1 MRSVPVALMSDPSR
15 RRRSLEERC
24 YSVLLRL
31 YPADFRDRYG
41 RQMADFHRDRIREAK
56 HERRSTVPL
65 WFRAIVD
72 VAISAGAEHLQTVIP
87 GEPVIRTI
95 RHDLAYAVRGL
106 ARRPTFTLIVVAT
119 IALGVGANAAIFS
132 VVDGILLKPLPYPD
146 ANRVVSFGHQPP
158 HWLASERN
166 FLTYHR
172 DVKSFERL
180 AAYTQN
186 AATLTDGDNPERIRI
201 VRATT
206 DFFPALGVKPL
217 IGRTFAADEFVGNPP
232 TALVISYALWQR
244 RFGAD
249 PAIVGKTTSIN
260 GVPRTIVGVMPPN
273 FNFPR
278 ATTDVWSPMPPFSSD
293 SLGGKGNHYLF
304 MVGRLNP
311 RVTVQSAF
319 AEASIVAKGIM
330 ADNSDIYSPKVPL
343 APQLVGVEDQLV
355 GGTRPYLFALLGA
368 VGFVLLIACANVAN
382 LLLVRGESRQREMA
396 VRSALGAS
404 RFRLLSQSL
413 TESILLAT
421 IGGAIGLL
429 FAWGGDR
436 ALVALAPSSIPRL
449 EEIGIDWRVL
459 VFCAST
465 AMVTGLL
472 IGVVPGWRAA
482 SGRTADVLKAGGR
495 SAGSV
500 ASRVLRSA
508 LVIAE
513 MTLAV
518 VTLAGAGMLVRSLWH
533 LQSNDLGFQPKGV
546 LTAKIALP
554 AREYT
559 DQRTEVFFD
568 EALRKL
574 KSLPGVIAAGAV
586 GWLPV
591 VDAGGMWGFEP
602 EGLVSPPGRMP
613 GAVPQQAT
621 PGSLQA
627 IGLRLVGGRDFTEAD
642 RDGAPLVAIVSEA
655 FAKLAWPGQP
665 ALGKRFHLGGPG
677 PLVTVVGIVRDIRAR
692 GFADTPEPTMYFAFA
707 QSAKSTF
714 VMPRS
719 MALVVRTTGDAPA
732 MAGSVREAVHSLDK
746 TVPVSE
752 VRTLEDVVG
761 TSISTRKFN
770 TLLLAGFA
778 VLALVL
784 SGIGTYG
791 VISYGVSQRSFE
803 IGVRVALGAG
813 QRSVV
818 ALVISEGLRLA
829 AVGLGVGMVVSIVVA
844 RAIRAMLVDVSALD
858 LPSLALT
865 ATLLVIVAL
874 AATLA
879 PAIRALRVSP
889 LDVIRNA

>member
-1 MRSVPVALMSDPSR
+1 M
-15 RRRSLEERC
+15 E
-24 YSVLLRL
+24 
-31 YPADFRDRYG
+31 
-41 RQMADFHRDRIREAK
+41 DFHRDALRDAIRA
-56 HERRSTVPL
+56 RRSTVPL
-65 WFRAIVD
+65 WCRAIVD
-72 VAISAGAEHLQTVIP
+72 VAISAAAEHLQTVLP
-87 GEPVIRTI
+87 GEPVIRTVG
-95 RHDLAYAVRGL
+95 HDVGYAVRGL
-106 ARRPTFTLIVVAT
+106 ARRPIFTLIVVAT

-132 VVDGILLKPLPYPD
+132 VVNGILLKPLPYPH
-146 ANRVVSFGHQPP
+146 AERVVSFGHQPP

-172 DVKSFERL
+172 DLKSFERL

-186 AATLTDGDNPERIRI
+186 AATLTEGDNPERIRV
-201 VRATT
+201 VRTSA
-206 DFFPALGVKPL
+206 DFFAVLGVKPM
-217 IGRTFAADEFVGNPP
+217 IGRTFAAEEFAGNPP
-232 TALVISYALWQR
+232 RALVISHAFWQR

-260 GVPRTIVGVMPPN
+260 GVKRTIVGVMPPS
-273 FNFPR
+273 FNFPH
-278 ATTDVWSPMPPFSSD
+278 ATSDVWSPMPPFTSD
-293 SLGGKGNHYLF
+293 SLSGKGNHYLF

-311 RVTVQSAF
+311 RATLSSSI
-319 AEASIVAKGIM
+319 AEATVTARQIM

-343 APQLVGVEDQLV
+343 APQIVGVEDQLV

-413 TESILLAT
+413 TESVVLAV
-421 IGGAIGLL
+421 IGGALGLL
-429 FAWGGDR
+429 LAWGSDR
-436 ALVALAPSSIPRL
+436 ALVALAPASIPRL
-449 EEIGIDWRVL
+449 DEIGIDWRVL
-459 VFCAST
+459 IFCGSI

-472 IGVVPGWRAA
+472 IGAVPGWRAS
-482 SGRTADVLKAGGR
+482 SGRAADALKAGGR
-495 SAGSV
+495 SAGSMG
-500 ASRVLRSA
+500 SRLLRSV
-508 LVIAE
+508 LVVAE
-513 MTLAV
+513 MALAV

-533 LQSNDLGFQPKGV
+533 LQSNDLGFDPNGV
-546 LTAKIALP
+546 LTAKVALP
-554 AREYT
+554 PREYS
-559 DQRTEVFFD
+559 DQRTEVFFS

-574 KSLPGVIAAGAV
+574 KSHPGVESAGAV

-602 EGLVSPPGRMP
+602 EGVVSPPGRTP

-621 PGSLQA
+621 PGALRA
-627 IGLRLVGGRDFTEAD
+627 IGLELVAGRDFTDDD

-655 FAKLAWPGQP
+655 FAKLAWPGQQP
-665 ALGKRFHLGGPG
+665 LGKRFHLGGTG
-677 PLVTVVGIVRDIRAR
+677 PLITVVGIVRDIRAR

-707 QSAKSTF
+707 QSAKSAF

-719 MALVVRTTGDAPA
+719 MALVVRTRGDAA
-732 MAGSVREAVHSLDK
+732 SMGTAVRDVVRSLDK

-778 VLALVL
+778 LLALVL

-813 QRSVV
+813 ERSVV
-818 ALVISEGLRLA
+818 RLVVSEGLRLA
-829 AVGLGVGMVVSIVVA
+829 TLGLGVGIVVSLAVA
-844 RAIRAMLVDVSALD
+844 RAIRAMLVGVSTID

-865 ATLLVIVAL
+865 TTLLVIVAL
-874 AATLA
+874 IATLA
-879 PAIRALRVSP
+879 PAVRALRVNP
-889 LDVIRNA
+889 LDVIRNG